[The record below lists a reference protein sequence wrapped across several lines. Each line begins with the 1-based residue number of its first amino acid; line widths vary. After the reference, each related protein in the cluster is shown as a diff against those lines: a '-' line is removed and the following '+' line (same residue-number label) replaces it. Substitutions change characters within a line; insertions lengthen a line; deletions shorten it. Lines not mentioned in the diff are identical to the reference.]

1 MLKSI
6 VFLIS
11 ILLLSGCATYQSKVA
26 PSRDLLSQGNCD
38 GALQNLE
45 QLSQIKDGDQLV
57 YLMDYGSAL
66 QACGRFAESNKILLQ
81 AERLSEEQDYHSISR
96 VAGATFFNEEM
107 IQYKGDTFE
116 KLFLNVSL
124 ALNFIQMGQLDSAMV
139 EVRKINIKFN
149 KLKLDDKRAFELNS
163 FSKYLAGLIYESQKQ
178 YDDACI
184 AYKESYSLDASYLQ
198 VGQDMLR
205 ACWRAQRTEEFNR
218 LATQLGASLEQ
229 IQAAKSKPSA
239 EAVVIFMQGWGPR
252 KVSRPDAPTYPKLVP
267 VSSFTQ
273 KLQVMLP
280 QASGSPTLTT
290 ETVYSFEDAAIKT
303 LDADYSSLIARRVGS
318 RVAKEVMADQLRQ
331 KNEALGAVAW
341 VAMVAS
347 ERADL
352 RQWSLY
358 PKTLQIAR
366 VPMKKGANELEIIG
380 LSSGQVQTESFQKV
394 ELNFRKDEQKMLV
407 VRSLR

>member
-6 VFLIS
+6 IVLFFSVLI
-11 ILLLSGCATYQSKVA
+11 SGCATYQSKVA

-38 GALQNLE
+38 GALSTLE
-45 QLSQIKDGDQLV
+45 QLSQVQDGDQLV

-66 QACGRFAESNKILLQ
+66 QACGQFDLSNRIFLQ
-81 AERLSEEQDYHSISR
+81 AERLSEAQDYNSVSR
-96 VAGATFFNEEM
+96 IAGATFFNEEM

-124 ALNFIQMGQLDSAMV
+124 ALNFIQLGKLDSAMV

-163 FSKYLAGLIYESQKQ
+163 FSKYLAGVIYESQKQ

-184 AYKESYSLDASYLQ
+184 AYKESYALDTNYPQVAS
-198 VGQDMLR
+198 DMLR
-205 ACWRAQRTEEFNR
+205 ACWRAKRFDEFTTITKKMG
-218 LATQLGASLEQ
+218 ATAEQ
-229 IQAAKSKPSA
+229 IAAAKTDPNS
-239 EAVVIFMQGWGPR
+239 EAIIIFMQGWGPR
-252 KVSRPDAPTYPKLVP
+252 KTPRPEARTFPRLVP
-267 VSSFTQ
+267 VQSLTSALQISTTSGTQ
-273 KLQVMLP
+273 T
-280 QASGSPTLTT
+280 S
-290 ETVYSFEDAAIKT
+290 ETVYSFEDAAIRT
-303 LDADYSSLIARRVGS
+303 LDADYASLVARRIGS

-358 PKTLQIAR
+358 PRTMQVAR
-366 VPMKKGANELEIIG
+366 VPLRKGLNELSVVG
-380 LSSGQVQTESFQKV
+380 LTSSGSVSESFPKISVSAGTSSQRLFV
-394 ELNFRKDEQKMLV
+394 L
-407 VRSLR
+407 RSLR